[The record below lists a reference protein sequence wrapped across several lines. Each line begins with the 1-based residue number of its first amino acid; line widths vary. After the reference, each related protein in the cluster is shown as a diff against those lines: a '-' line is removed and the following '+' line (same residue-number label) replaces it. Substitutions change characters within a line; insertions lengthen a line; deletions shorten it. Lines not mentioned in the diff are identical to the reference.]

1 MVKTIETKSPKK
13 YEQQFT
19 INNSTIDNSQLARP
33 RDLPPPTHLGKLTAL
48 TNE

>member
-33 RDLPPPTHLGKLTAL
+33 RDLPPPTSNKLTAL